1 MEKEGPTDYSGRF
14 HPQSLLIYSNYN
26 TLAETVRNIFK
37 NEVNINSWTFEK
49 NYIFE
54 HVDLDQHFVNLSHPW
69 RLFLSKELKTQQRV
83 PLYSLKLKHVIKKLF

>member
-1 MEKEGPTDYSGRF
+1 MKKEGPTDFNGRF

-54 HVDLDQHFVNLSHPW
+54 HVDLFRSAFCQPFSPMVALPIKRVKDTAKSPPVQ
-69 RLFLSKELKTQQRV
+69 SKTKTCN
-83 PLYSLKLKHVIKKLF
+83 